1 MTQVAISES
10 FIDALT
16 RMDSGEARKV
26 AGYLERLVQN
36 PDAGATQAKIVHD
49 ARDRSVRSLR
59 ASKDLR
65 VITHL
70 DGDRLLLLYVDQ
82 HARAYKWARDACI
95 ECHPV
100 TGELRI
106 VTESERE
113 TLGVSPDKGPGK
125 GRKRT
130 AGKQGAGGGGHT
142 GPGSGEDGLV
152 PVYLCATT
160 GDLCRL
166 LGERGIDHGLQTG
179 TS

>member
-1 MTQVAISES
+1 MPQVVISES
-10 FIDALT
+10 FIDSLT
-16 RMDSGEARKV
+16 RMDSGEAKRV
-26 AGYLERLVQN
+26 ASFLEKLIRD
-36 PDAGATQAKIVHD
+36 PDVAASRAKIVHD

-65 VITHL
+65 VITRL
-70 DGDRLLLLYVDQ
+70 EGDRLLLLYVDQ

-113 TLGVSPDKGPGK
+113 ELGVPPQKVSGTARSGK
-125 GRKRT
+125 AREGT
-130 AGKQGAGGGGHT
+130 ADSQAREATNGK
-142 GPGSGEDGLV
+142 LV

-166 LGERGIDHGLQTG
+166 LGERGIDHGLEAE